1 MGTKE
6 VYVVTQ
12 FVESSCKHSKQYEV
26 LGVFNSLSI
35 AKNTIKDLIIKDLRK
50 YASDGDYMVNYFYND
65 DLGAMM
71 RVTGPEVLGFNEK
84 EEIYLEWAIRPAL
97 LDERAE

>member
-1 MGTKE
+1 MRTKE
-6 VYVVTQ
+6 LYVVTQ
-12 FVESSCKHSKQYEV
+12 LIESSCKYSKRYEV

-35 AKNTIKDLIIKDLRK
+35 AKNTVNDLIIKDLRK
-50 YASDGDYMVNYFYND
+50 YASDDDYTVNYFYND

-71 RVTGPEVLGFNEK
+71 RVTGPEMLGFDEK